1 MALSEDGQDRVG
13 VSKKTRTL
21 ADVYEKAGTPHIDR
35 RLKEAHDW
43 EKKLRE
49 KWEEILR

>member
-1 MALSEDGQDRVG
+1 MALSRGGQERVG
-13 VSKKTRTL
+13 VSKKTRTF
-21 ADVYEKAGTPHIDR
+21 ADVYEKAGTPHMDR